1 MLGGRAEGAPGQW
14 CFRTLLY
21 SERGSELS
29 ARIADAQKSFQIKF
43 ALMTH
48 VRSFTARALVPSSL
62 CWISGAGRNNFSQD
76 IHGFNK
82 MKHVA
87 LWRIPDVMFC
97 VLKSWESNIGPA
109 LPSYWLIKVKSLS
122 EEETRWDSRID
133 QNLSCQGR
141 DKRKYFYLFPLFH
154 PGGAAD

>member
-1 MLGGRAEGAPGQW
+1 MWGGREQGAPGQW
-14 CFRTLLY
+14 CFRTLVY

-82 MKHVA
+82 MKHCEEFQM
-87 LWRIPDVMFC
+87 LSC

-141 DKRKYFYLFPLFH
+141 DKRKYFYLFPLFP